1 MARLRRIKSGSHN
14 PIDSFVSW
22 ELHDLQISEHNERV
36 KVMKYL
42 DRIWLSLLLLFPL
55 LLMAGSLQLGS
66 GETLVN
72 VLESS
77 AEQTILH
84 FQIGSFESESV
95 EIDNE
100 TWQHLILEKEGVLQ
114 LEGYPALPVVNR
126 SIIIDGRAQM
136 HLELYDVIYEDL
148 QLKVAPSKGVIPR
161 NIDPKTVPYRFAD
174 VYEKD
179 EFYPREIATLS
190 EPYILRDYRGITV
203 NATPF
208 AYNPVSQTLRIFKSF
223 KLRIYAEG
231 ESQVNTLDASRS
243 SFSRDFEQVYA
254 QHFINWPSHR
264 YTPVND
270 SFGKL
275 LVICHSSFM
284 DAIQPYVN
292 WKKQKGIET
301 ELINFS
307 TIGSTAAQLQSYIQ
321 NRYNADNS
329 IAYVQIVGDAPQIP
343 TLTHQSG
350 GSDPTFSLV
359 AGSDNYPDIFIGR
372 FSAQSV
378 ADVNAQVN
386 KTIAYERDATTA
398 DNWLS
403 RAMGIASSEGSS
415 SADNGETD
423 IQHMNVIRTKLL
435 NYGYT
440 SVDQVYD
447 PNASASTVTNNVN
460 AGRGLINYVGHG
472 GDTSWV
478 TTGFNN
484 TNASNLTN
492 GTKTPV
498 IMDVACVNGNFVAKT
513 CFAEAWQRNANGGSV
528 TIYASSINQSWA
540 SPMRAQDE
548 FNDLLVG
555 EQKFTAG
562 GLYYNASCKMMDVY
576 GTDGVNMFKTWHI
589 FGDAALLVRS
599 KTPTAMNV
607 THPNSIVQGTTS
619 LTVNTGVANALVALT
634 NNNNI
639 LGRGYTNSAGT
650 VTLSLSGMP
659 EGSAT
664 YTLTVTAHNR
674 VTYIATVTQVPPSG
688 PWIDVEEATWQD
700 NNNDEPEFGES
711 GALSLKL
718 KNSGSEP
725 SAALTLTLSCST
737 TGVTLTN
744 NTHQTDAIAAGV
756 TVDIHSAFGIQL
768 ADNLLDGTELNFSL
782 SITSGTQSWT
792 HEFVL
797 IAKAPALALGDILV
811 NDSTGNNSGTLDP
824 GENVNLI
831 ITILNN
837 GAAASPA
844 GSVSL
849 SSPTTGITIG
859 TSSIDI
865 QSIAAGASIQV
876 SFPVSVSASMPQGSS
891 ASFDVMAITGAYY
904 VAQTFLL
911 QVGDPIAV
919 TIGNGTDTQSY
930 PLNRYYSYSAH
941 EAIYLSSEIGMAGR
955 IEKIAFYKSS
965 GSDTNPI
972 EAVQIYMKH
981 TSSSTQDN
989 GTYSTAGY
997 TLVFSGSYPN
1007 HSTSGWMEVPLSS
1020 QFEYNGTS
1028 NLSILI
1034 VKGYQYWTSA
1044 YPRWTYTSA
1053 STYRVRRAQNDYGA
1067 PTNLSRSYDL
1077 PNIRLKIYP
1086 QMSGPAISS
1095 NPTSISATVHED
1107 ESGSSTLI
1115 LSNSGDLP
1123 LTWNTNAS
1131 FATWGNV
1138 SPTSGTIPTGGS
1150 VTLTVSYNAA
1160 SLSVGT
1166 HHASIQINSDATNQN
1181 PYNIPVSLQVLASP
1195 YPPSPRLVA
1204 EWEPAKGVLVR
1215 YPLGLPYNLLADISQ
1230 HGKLYVIVS
1239 SSDQSS
1245 CHSNLS
1251 SNGVNMSNV
1260 IYINASTNSVWVRD
1274 YAPWFVFDDQ
1284 RELRVVDFKYN
1295 RPRPSDN
1302 NVPSV
1307 IADALG
1313 YEYHYLPLVATGGN
1327 MMTDGQGKMMSTTLV
1342 LEEND
1347 GNPNTGGGQVTE
1359 YTYTQAEIETL
1370 VEDYLGVSEY
1380 QFYQDPN
1387 GTYIDH
1393 IDCWAKLLDVDKVMI
1408 RSVPSS
1414 HAQYSAIEAS
1424 VAEWQSK
1431 TSSYGTPYRIYRVN
1445 TPNDEPYSN
1454 SLIFNNYIYVPL
1466 MGNANDAAALQ
1477 AYRDDMP
1484 GYTVSGY
1491 SYSAFQGTDALH
1503 CRTNTIFDEG
1513 MIQIIHTPVTTAMAS
1528 SPLEINFSLSHV
1540 DAIDLNGSYVAYKS
1554 ATDATWQYATLSSLG
1569 NDDWTAEVIAP
1580 AFGEEMQYYIYV
1592 QDSSGRQSQMPL
1604 CGPSDPFSFVI
1615 DQALPVAPIVNIQI
1629 VSEAAYLSWEAVPGA
1644 AYYKVYKAS
1653 YPYGEYEFIGQTIDT
1668 SFDIT
1673 PLADKAFFKVV
1684 SGF

>member
-1 MARLRRIKSGSHN
+1 
-14 PIDSFVSW
+14 
-22 ELHDLQISEHNERV
+22 
-36 KVMKYL
+36 MKYL
-42 DRIWLSLLLLFPL
+42 NRIWLALLLLFPL
-55 LLMAGSLQLGS
+55 LLMAGTVQPGS
-66 GETLVN
+66 GNTLVN

-77 AEQTILH
+77 TEQTVLQ
-84 FQIGSFESESV
+84 FNIGRFESEET

-100 TWQHLILEKEGVLQ
+100 IWQHLHLEKEGVLQ

-126 SIIIDGRAQM
+126 SIIIDGRAEM
-136 HLELYDVIYEDL
+136 HLELYDVVYEDV
-148 QLKVAPSKGVIPR
+148 QLKVAPSKGAIPR
-161 NIDPKTVPYRFAD
+161 NIDPKTVPYRFAE

-179 EFYPREIATLS
+179 EFYPSEIATLS

-203 NATPF
+203 NTTPF
-208 AYNPVSQTLRIFKSF
+208 AYNPVSGTLRVYKSF

-231 ESQVNTLDASRS
+231 QSQINTLDVSRS
-243 SFSRDFEQVYA
+243 IFTRDFEQIYA
-254 QHFINWPSHR
+254 QHFINWSSQR

-270 SFGKL
+270 SFGKM

-284 DAIQPYVN
+284 DAIQPYIN

-307 TIGSTAAQLQSYIQ
+307 SIGSTAQNLQSYIQ
-321 NRYNADNS
+321 NRYIADNS
-329 IAYVQIVGDAPQIP
+329 IAYVQLVGDAPQIP
-343 TLTHQSG
+343 TLTHNSG
-350 GSDPTFSLV
+350 GADPIFSLV
-359 AGSDNYPDIFIGR
+359 AGGDNYPDIFIGR
-372 FSAQSV
+372 FSAQTV
-378 ADVNAQVN
+378 AELNAQIN
-386 KTIAYERDATTA
+386 KTIAYERDATTS

-403 RAMGIASSEGSS
+403 RAMGIASAEGGSNG
-415 SADNGETD
+415 DNGETD
-423 IQHMNVIRTKLL
+423 IQHMNVIRNKLL

-460 AGRGLINYVGHG
+460 AGRGLINYIGHG

-484 TNASNLTN
+484 TNATNLTN

-498 IMDVACVNGNFVAKT
+498 IMSVACVNGNFVSRT
-513 CFAEAWQRNANGGSV
+513 CFAEAWQRNSNGGSV
-528 TIYASSINQSWA
+528 TFYGSTINQSWA

-562 GLYYNASCKMMDVY
+562 GLYYNSSCKMMDIY
-576 GTDGVNMFKTWHI
+576 GNDGVNMFKTWHI
-589 FGDAALLVRS
+589 FGDASLLVRS
-599 KTPTAMNV
+599 KTPIQMSV
-607 THPNSIVQGTTS
+607 SHPSSIVQGSTS

-634 NNNNI
+634 YNNNI

-650 VTLSLSGMP
+650 VNLSLSGMP
-659 EGSAT
+659 AGSAT

-674 VTYIATVTQVPPSG
+674 VTYIATINQIPPAG
-688 PWIDVEEATWQD
+688 PWIDVQEAAWQD
-700 NNNDEPEFGES
+700 DNNDEPEFGES
-711 GALSLKL
+711 GALSLRL

-725 SAALTLTLSCST
+725 SAALTLTLSTST
-737 TGVTLTN
+737 TGVTITN
-744 NTHQTDAIAAGV
+744 NTHQMAGIAAGV
-756 TVDIHSAFGIQL
+756 TVDIPSAFGIQL
-768 ADNLLDGTELNFSL
+768 ADNLLDGTNLNFNL
-782 SITSGTQSWT
+782 VITAGSQSWE
-792 HEFVL
+792 HEIIFSV
-797 IAKAPALALGDILV
+797 KAPALALGDILV
-811 NDSTGNNSGTLDP
+811 NDSSGNNSGTLDP

-831 ITILNN
+831 ITVVNN

-849 SSPTTGITIG
+849 SSSTTGITIG
-859 TSSIDI
+859 TTSIDI
-865 QSIAAGASIQV
+865 SGIASGASIQV
-876 SFPVSVSASMPQGSS
+876 AFPVSVSASMPQGAT
-891 ASFDVMAITGAYY
+891 ASFDVMAVTGSYY
-904 VAQTFLL
+904 VAQNLLL
-911 QVGDPIAV
+911 QVGDPITV
-919 TIGNGTDTQSY
+919 TIGNGTVTQAY

-955 IEKIAFYKSS
+955 IEKIAFQKVS
-965 GSDTNPI
+965 GSDVNPI
-972 EAVQIYMKH
+972 ESVNIYMKH
-981 TSSSTQDN
+981 TSDSAMSSGN
-989 GTYSTAGY
+989 YSTAGY
-997 TLVFSGSYPN
+997 DLVFSGNYPN
-1007 HSTSGWMEVPLSS
+1007 DSTSGWMEVTLSS
-1020 QFEYNGTS
+1020 QFEYNGSS

-1034 VKGYQYWTSA
+1034 VKGYQYWTGA
-1044 YPRWTYTSA
+1044 YPRWTYSST
-1053 STYRVRRAQNDYGA
+1053 STYRVRRAQNDYSA
-1067 PTNLSRSYDL
+1067 PSNLSRSYDL
-1077 PNIRLKIYP
+1077 PNIRLKIFP

-1095 NPTSISATVHED
+1095 TPTSITASVHED
-1107 ESGSSTLI
+1107 ESGSSTLT
-1115 LSNSGDLP
+1115 LNNSGDLP

-1131 FATWGNV
+1131 FSTWGSV
-1138 SPTSGTIPTGGS
+1138 SPTGGTIPVSGS
-1150 VTLTVSYNAA
+1150 VTLTVSYNAVG
-1160 SLSVGT
+1160 LSVGT
-1166 HHASIQINSDATNQN
+1166 HEASIQINSDATNQN
-1181 PYNIPVSLQVLASP
+1181 PYNILVSLQVLASP

-1239 SSDQSS
+1239 SGDQSS
-1245 CHSNLS
+1245 CHSSLS
-1251 SNGVNMSNV
+1251 NNGVNMSNV

-1295 RPRPSDN
+1295 RNRPSDN
-1302 NVPSV
+1302 AIPGV
-1307 IADALG
+1307 IANALG

-1342 LEEND
+1342 LDEND
-1347 GNPNTGGGQVTE
+1347 GNPNTGGGNVAE

-1370 VEDYLGVSEY
+1370 VENYLGVSEY

-1408 RSVPSS
+1408 RSVPTS
-1414 HAQYSAIEAS
+1414 HAQYAAIEAS

-1431 TSSYGTPYRIYRVN
+1431 TSSYGTPYRIYRVY

-1454 SLIFNNYIYVPL
+1454 SLIYNNYIYVPL

-1477 AYRDDMP
+1477 AYRDAMP

-1491 SYSAFQGTDALH
+1491 TYSAFQGTDALH

-1513 MIQIIHTPVTTAMAS
+1513 MILISHTPVTTAMES

-1540 DAIDLNGSYVAYKS
+1540 DAIDLNASYVAYKS

-1569 NDDWTAEVIAP
+1569 SDNWTAEVFTP
-1580 AFGEEMQYYIYV
+1580 AFGEEMQYYFYV
-1592 QDSSGRQSQMPL
+1592 QDVSGRQNQLPL
-1604 CGPSDPFSFVI
+1604 CGPNDPFSFVI
-1615 DQALPVAPIVNIQI
+1615 DQALPLAPVVNIQI
-1629 VSEAAYLSWEAVPGA
+1629 TSETAYLSWEAVPGA
-1644 AYYKVYKAS
+1644 TYYKIYKAS
-1653 YPYGEYEFIGQTIDT
+1653 YPYGDYEFIGQTPDT
-1668 SFDIT
+1668 FFDIT
-1673 PLADKAFFKVV
+1673 PLENRAFFKVV
-1684 SGF
+1684 SGN